1 MHFLHFQKSFTAVS
15 LILVIEILSVQ
26 QKKRNCIFRSMTVWK
41 FMETEKHFLLIQI
54 RWGPYNF
61 WWYNTVC
68 GSLQCHA
75 LFCVSKSNDK
85 FDRFIR
91 FFYNGHWY
99 YNHTIFLIP
108 WHYVCLRSYWLKK
121 TKGPM
126 TLMVPLIFLDW
137 IKDAAWQILKRLC
150 AMSTKH
156 SLSIVLQSH
165 FNETYSISRSLLW
178 L

>member
-1 MHFLHFQKSFTAVS
+1 MKKMHFLHFQKSFTAVS

-108 WHYVCLRSYWLKK
+108 WHYVKPQALCLPEVILIKKKQRANDFNGPFNISWL
-121 TKGPM
+121 
-126 TLMVPLIFLDW
+126 
-137 IKDAAWQILKRLC
+137 
-150 AMSTKH
+150 
-156 SLSIVLQSH
+156 
-165 FNETYSISRSLLW
+165 N
-178 L
+178 